1 MTSELD
7 AVQRQSLYDTE
18 QSKIGKFSGLLSAS
32 CKFAWAGSLAIFF
45 SSFVSA
51 DNAAFARLQS
61 AYPILRMAALFGAIC
76 FVAEILQY
84 FFAYLFASRYSK
96 WLETAE
102 VVTREDVASRTKSCW
117 ARSNIFLFY
126 AKVACAVIS
135 ACLLLLGTLAISL
148 QRLPN

>member
-1 MTSELD
+1 MTEQLNSE
-7 AVQRQSLYDTE
+7 QRQSLYDDE

-61 AYPILRMAALFGAIC
+61 AYPILRMAAFFGALC

-84 FFAYLFASRYSK
+84 FSAYFFACRYSK
-96 WLETAE
+96 WLETSE
-102 VVTREDVASRTKSCW
+102 VVTREDVVSHTKSYL
-117 ARSNIFLFY
+117 ARSNIILFY
-126 AKVACAVIS
+126 TKIVCAVIS
-135 ACLLLLGTLAISL
+135 ACLLLAGTLAISL
-148 QRLPN
+148 QRIPS